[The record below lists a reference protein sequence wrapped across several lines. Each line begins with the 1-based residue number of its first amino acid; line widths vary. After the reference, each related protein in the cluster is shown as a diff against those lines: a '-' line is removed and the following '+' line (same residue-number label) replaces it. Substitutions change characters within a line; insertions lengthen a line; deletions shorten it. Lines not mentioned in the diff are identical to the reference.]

1 MRIDEIMA
9 EALDWDG
16 DYRQDFALVIR
27 GSFLDP
33 DEPVDWDW
41 IREGQDEIAAM
52 RAAVAAGE
60 ALHVVPFLT
69 LVDAA
74 LQLPVEERRLLD
86 ERLQQSLD
94 EDPNWPHYDEETLQ
108 MFERRI
114 AEVESG
120 AVKTIPFEEAMEHV
134 RAALKRQRGE

>member
-1 MRIDEIMA
+1 MA

-16 DYRQDFALVIR
+16 DYRQDFALVVR

-60 ALHVVPFLT
+60 ALHVVPFLA

-74 LQLPVEERRLLD
+74 LQLPMEARRLLD

-94 EDPNWPHYDEETLQ
+94 DDPNWQHFDEETLR
-108 MFERRI
+108 MFVRRA

-120 AVKTIPFEEAMEHV
+120 AVKTFPADEVI
-134 RAALKRQRGE
+134 